1 MVRIVPV
8 KQKTNRF
15 NPDEIRATEISLGKR
30 DKFGWLGAQV
40 FPLLNLK
47 P

>member
-1 MVRIVPV
+1 MVLIVPV

-15 NPDEIRATEISLGKR
+15 NPDEISATKISLGRR
-30 DKFGWLGAQV
+30 DKFGWLGAEV
-40 FPLLNLK
+40 LPLSNLN